1 MIEGTYSDRRL
12 KEISQHFFDELGR
25 NKEGFFQLRGLLRR
39 AVELYLENPCDERL
53 KMVISLF
60 ETHKDHDIMTIFSD
74 IWRLKRLVMIIRTES
89 EMGLS
94 LFSGKCRNCDQ
105 LLEHLNR
112 CIFSLRRLEMAEEGE
127 SDFLQEGI
135 YYLTQNRVSPV
146 AVNFIFEEE
155 VLVQKQKIY
164 SRLCRAYEKGGMPIY
179 AQLMQAI
186 T

>member
-74 IWRLKRLVMIIRTES
+74 IWRLKRLVIILQMET

-94 LFSGKCRNCDQ
+94 LFSGNCNNCEQ

-135 YYLTQNRVSPV
+135 NYLMRNQVSPV
-146 AVNFIFEEE
+146 AVSLIFEEE

-164 SRLCRAYEKGGMPIY
+164 DRLCKAYEEAGMQVY
-179 AQLMQAI
+179 LQLMQAI
-186 T
+186 R